1 MEEFKIMGI
10 FDLFKRKSDGEKLRL
25 KIRTGFD
32 ECVKD
37 VLKEHRDVLNDP
49 LFGGLMVEAAI
60 ASFYQSIKEDSVLW
74 LIADQIGI
82 DYDQIVDEERD
93 RAIRKYLK

>member
-1 MEEFKIMGI
+1 MGV
-10 FDLFKRKSDGEKLRL
+10 FDLFRRLLGKSDDEKFRL

-37 VLKEHRDVLNDP
+37 VLKDNRDMLNDP
-49 LFGGLMVEAAI
+49 LFGGLMVETAI
-60 ASFYQSIKEDSVLW
+60 ASFYQSIKGDSTLW
-74 LIADQIGI
+74 LIANQTGI
-82 DYDQIVDEERD
+82 DFDQIVDEERD